1 MMIRFELLWPKSQ
14 QWLRPQFFLIS
25 QAESCLEGEQ
35 DEEGNHQTEQTH
47 GLGQG
52 ETQNGVAVNK
62 LEKT

>member
-1 MMIRFELLWPKSQ
+1 M
-14 QWLRPQFFLIS
+14 IS

-52 ETQNGVAVNK
+52 ETQNGVAVNNNFK
-62 LEKT
+62 KNFKKYLKTHEKSCDFNDGLRA